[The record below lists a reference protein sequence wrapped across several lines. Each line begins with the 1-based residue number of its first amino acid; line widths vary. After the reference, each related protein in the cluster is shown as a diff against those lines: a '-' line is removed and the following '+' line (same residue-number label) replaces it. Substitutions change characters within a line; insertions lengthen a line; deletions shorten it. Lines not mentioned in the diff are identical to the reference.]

1 MTSAAARL
9 QNVNIESNNYSRYGT
24 SVYEKL
30 YHNRNSS
37 NNNAGK
43 NVSTI
48 AKLPS
53 ISQKSRNKN
62 GSSCSRSATQSPI
75 STFKSP
81 LSNQN
86 QASAPEDLVSTGQRR
101 SDDIASLD
109 NETIVT
115 MNSRKSRIKK
125 KYKSLISTS
134 SKKLMNKLYDHGA
147 SSDSFSIF
155 SLKTLILVSMKFQ
168 TRKAKEKKIPCFWQI
183 CRYQW
188 FTDRIS
194 CWNTFRIRTGTWPKN
209 AG

>member
-1 MTSAAARL
+1 MKKYPLQEPITSMTSAAARL

-155 SLKTLILVSMKFQ
+155 SLKTSHFWIMQ
-168 TRKAKEKKIPCFWQI
+168 KIPD
-183 CRYQW
+183 
-188 FTDRIS
+188 TKS
-194 CWNTFRIRTGTWPKN
+194 
-209 AG
+209 